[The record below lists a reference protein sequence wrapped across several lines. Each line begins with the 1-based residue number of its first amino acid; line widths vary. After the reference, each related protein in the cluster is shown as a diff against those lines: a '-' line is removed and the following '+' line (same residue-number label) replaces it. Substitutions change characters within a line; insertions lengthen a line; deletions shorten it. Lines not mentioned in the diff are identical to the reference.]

1 MVKSMGGRLPT
12 CTADCFHKRVLED
25 LPKELK
31 PALRP
36 VLETIGALTT
46 KIRRFDRLIE
56 ELASKRYPETNVLR
70 QVSGVGPVTSL
81 SFVLTIEDPARF
93 RRSRALGAYL
103 GLSPRR
109 SQSGDV
115 DPELRITKA
124 GDDDLRRL
132 LVGSAQYIL
141 GPFGPDTDLRRWGL
155 LLAARGRK
163 NAKKRAVVAVARKLA
178 VLLHRLWVT
187 AEVYEPLRNSQR
199 QANKLDSV
207 AQAIPA

>member
-1 MVKSMGGRLPT
+1 MIR
-12 CTADCFHKRVLED
+12 AKRVREA

-36 VLETIGALTT
+36 VLETITALTT

-56 ELASKRYPETNVLR
+56 ELASERYPETDVLR

-109 SQSGDV
+109 SQSGDE

-124 GDDDLRRL
+124 GDEDLRRL

-155 LLAARGRK
+155 ALAARGRK

-187 AEVYEPLRNSQR
+187 AEVYEPLRNP
-199 QANKLDSV
+199 ANKSDSIV
-207 AQAIPA
+207 QAVPA

>member
-1 MVKSMGGRLPT
+1 MRE
-12 CTADCFHKRVLED
+12 A

-36 VLETIGALTT
+36 VLETIAALTT
-46 KIRRFDRLIE
+46 RIRRFDRLIE
-56 ELASKRYPETNVLR
+56 ELASKRYPETDVMR
-70 QVSGVGPVTSL
+70 QVSGVGPITSL

-109 SQSGDV
+109 SQSGDE

-132 LVGSAQYIL
+132 LV
-141 GPFGPDTDLRRWGL
+141 
-155 LLAARGRK
+155 
-163 NAKKRAVVAVARKLA
+163 
-178 VLLHRLWVT
+178 VLIRLKM
-187 AEVYEPLRNSQR
+187 P
-199 QANKLDSV
+199 
-207 AQAIPA
+207 I